1 MQLIIKQ
8 QQQQKK
14 NSIQKNKQSQVTNFK
29 VD

>member
-14 NSIQKNKQSQVTNFK
+14 NSIQKNKQSQVTYFK